1 MTEQIGDSLQTPP
14 ASAGTSDYTIS
25 WDAFVQLI
33 REITVAGYQ
42 SMRSKARP
50 QREWEEDTFTI
61 NLRDYIRPLVRHH
74 PLAIQVQTQ
83 VHVYTEKMKSGEES
97 SKKAVKIDLHLS
109 DLDADYERIYFA
121 WEAKRVTDRRLDK
134 EQEHLISKY
143 ISEGIFRFID
153 EEYARDVS
161 NAGMLGYIL
170 TGKPSDIVA
179 AINASMQYP
188 QRCRPLQSVDHLQPA
203 DPIATFTETFT
214 DVYQSQHTREPSK
227 TSIHLTHLFLT
238 FDFCEAA

>member
-1 MTEQIGDSLQTPP
+1 MTDQIGDSLQTPP
-14 ASAGTSDYTIS
+14 ASAGTSDYTLS
-25 WDAFVQLI
+25 WDTFVHLI
-33 REITVAGYQ
+33 REITVAGYH

-61 NLRDYIRPLVRHH
+61 NLKDHIRPLVRHH

-97 SKKAVKIDLHLS
+97 PKKAVKIDLHLS

-170 TGKPSDIVA
+170 TGEPSDIVA
-179 AINASMQYP
+179 AINASMQQS
-188 QRCRPLQSVDHLQPA
+188 QRCRPLQSADHLLPA
-203 DPIATFTETFT
+203 APIATFT

-227 TSIHLTHLFLT
+227 TPIHLTHLFLT
-238 FDFCEAA
+238 FDFCGVA